1 MARLIITSGGTEGKV
16 YELPDVSTIGRLQA
30 NEITVIDTK
39 ISRRNSKLTRL
50 GDGFIIED
58 LQSSNGTFVN
68 GSRIKRVRLRNGDE
82 ITVGKVTFRF
92 EPGPS
97 KPKAPKPKP
106 KPKAPGP
113 KPVSKVPPAVSVA
126 TMETPPAGVEAPAAR
141 AVQPRVDARPLPAA
155 VPAAELASMETPPAG
170 IAGQAAEEDVDELV
184 LEGPDEIE
192 PSPVPAPASP
202 MSRPVAAPGPCPG
215 PALSDAPYDLLAGT
229 GAPRKK
235 TSLFS
240 EDVSQRD
247 WRFQWIL
254 AAAVICIMALLFFA
268 AFKLSTSL

>member
-1 MARLIITSGGTEGKV
+1 MARLIVTSGGTEGKA
-16 YELPDVSTIGRLQA
+16 YKLLDVSIIGRLQA
-30 NEITVIDTK
+30 NEITVKDTK

-82 ITVGKVTFRF
+82 ITVGKVSFRY

-97 KPKAPKPKP
+97 KPKTPQ
-106 KPKAPGP
+106 P
-113 KPVSKVPPAVSVA
+113 KPVPKAPPAVSVA
-126 TMETPPAGVEAPAAR
+126 TMETPPAGVEAPV
-141 AVQPRVDARPLPAA
+141 VQPRVHARPLPATAPA
-155 VPAAELASMETPPAG
+155 VEIASMETPPAG
-170 IAGQAAEEDVDELV
+170 VAAPAAEEDVDELV

-192 PSPVPAPASP
+192 PAPVPAPAAP
-202 MSRPVAAPGPCPG
+202 LSRPAAAPAPRPG
-215 PALSDAPYDLLAGT
+215 PTPSNAPYDLLAGT
-229 GAPRKK
+229 GAPRKR
-235 TSLFS
+235 TSLFN

-254 AAAVICIMALLFFA
+254 AAAVIGVMALLFFA

>member
-1 MARLIITSGGTEGKV
+1 MARLIVTSGGIEGKV
-16 YELPDVSTIGRLQA
+16 YELIDVSTIGRLQA
-30 NEITVIDTK
+30 NEITVKDTK
-39 ISRRNSKLTRL
+39 ISRRNSKLTRV

-68 GSRIKRVRLRNGDE
+68 GSRIKRVRLRAGDQ
-82 ITVGKVTFRF
+82 ITVGKVTFRY

-97 KPKAPKPKP
+97 KPKAPQ
-106 KPKAPGP
+106 P
-113 KPVSKVPPAVSVA
+113 KPVAKAPQPKPVAKVPPVASVA

-141 AVQPRVDARPLPAA
+141 AVQPRVEVRPLPAA
-155 VPAAELASMETPPAG
+155 APAVEIASMETPPAG
-170 IAGQAAEEDVDELV
+170 IACGAAEEDVDELV

-192 PSPVPAPASP
+192 PQPVPAPAAP
-202 MSRPVAAPGPCPG
+202 LPRPVAAPAPRPG
-215 PALSDAPYDLLAGT
+215 SASSDAPYDLLAGT

-235 TSLFS
+235 TSLFN

-254 AAAVICIMALLFFA
+254 AAAVIGVMALLFFA